1 MTDPLIQTV
10 ILFYFNLN
18 KNLDWEVVRIKLR
31 VTYGLQ
37 ISRCDQSII
46 YTVQY
51 IYIHTVQTAD

>member
-1 MTDPLIQTV
+1 MTGPLIQTV

-46 YTVQY
+46 FTVQD
-51 IYIHTVQTAD
+51 I

>member
-1 MTDPLIQTV
+1 MTGPLIQTV

-46 YTVQY
+46 YTLHY